1 MATHRYRI
9 QMKHKLSI
17 HDIARQLNVSATT
30 VSFVLNG
37 KAARMR
43 ISKRLENRIL
53 KYVSVKRYQPNSIA
67 RSLRTGKARTSGHA
81 TAWFPDPLLAF
92 YHGSGAA
99 CI

>member
-1 MATHRYRI
+1 
-9 QMKHKLSI
+9 MKAQLSI

-37 KAARMR
+37 KAAHMR

-53 KYVSVKRYQPNSIA
+53 KYVTIKRYQPNSIA
-67 RSLRTGKARTSGHA
+67 RSLRTGKSRTTSQSP
-81 TAWFPDPLLAF
+81 AWFPDPLLAL

-99 CI
+99 CL